1 MVQLQKIINQ
11 YGCFQIMG
19 YERAMYFKKEAAPLD
34 LSYFGLGGSGSKG
47 GGSGGFGMTRSA
59 PSSSID
65 DPVRVAQT
73 NTFYQPPW
81 FQSQQLF
88 LRIVSCKAT
97 PFLLEFCFRLFLKT
111 V

>member
-1 MVQLQKIINQ
+1 
-11 YGCFQIMG
+11 MG

-47 GGSGGFGMTRSA
+47 GGSGGFGMTKSA

-81 FQSQQLF
+81 FQF
-88 LRIVSCKAT
+88 T
-97 PFLLEFCFRLFLKT
+97 NLLNYS
-111 V
+111 